1 MRDLNTFQ
9 SLQPLFSPLFSQSS
23 WILFILFLLRYRLSG
38 VFFFFFFSP
47 TTRLS
52 TQMTKSVQS
61 LPSKATRMIW
71 SDPEPHSVVFL
82 SAPACQFQI
91 SFIWSAITSTQG
103 SENQSFFT
111 EVIKRLL
118 SWLKGATVDYWS
130 WRRCKQQTLMSDV
143 AHYSV
148 PTTSSLRG
156 FMAA

>member
-38 VFFFFFFSP
+38 VFFFFFFFPHYTSFNP
-47 TTRLS
+47 ND
-52 TQMTKSVQS
+52 KICAVFAFQS
-61 LPSKATRMIW
+61 NPYDLIW
-71 SDPEPHSVVFL
+71 SWTTQCCFL
-82 SAPACQFQI
+82 SAPACQFHI